1 MGKTKIKDDINYMQS
16 QTMRNNLIRVFGNIP
31 EETNETPVRSEQI
44 IKDFI
49 ISKLKIAK
57 EEVDNMRFERV
68 HRMVRRLM
76 RVQQERGAVL
86 DIAVAVLCVSSRFS
100 ATARKCVATVRT

>member
-16 QTMRNNLIRVFGNIP
+16 QTMRNNLIFENIP